1 MLKSC
6 ASQIFDFTPLLSAS
20 EQGTIIGIAGKAY
33 NSATSRQG
41 YWMQRG
47 RGWSSRW
54 RDRGERECAGRVVKT
69 VEKNDN
75 PYNIPVFLLRTNRKR
90 LGGGWLGS
98 CIVFGCCAA

>member
-1 MLKSC
+1 
-6 ASQIFDFTPLLSAS
+6 
-20 EQGTIIGIAGKAY
+20 
-33 NSATSRQG
+33 
-41 YWMQRG
+41 MQRG

-90 LGGGWLGS
+90 LGGGGLDHALCLAVVLHRTLFIIYWE
-98 CIVFGCCAA
+98 FTAANNKALTNEQSPCRA